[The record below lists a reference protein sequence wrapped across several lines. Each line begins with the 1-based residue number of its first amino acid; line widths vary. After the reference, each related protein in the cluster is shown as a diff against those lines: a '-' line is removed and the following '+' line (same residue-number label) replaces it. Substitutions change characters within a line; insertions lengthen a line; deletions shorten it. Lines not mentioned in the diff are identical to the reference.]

1 MSNRGPRAPGE
12 LSLSPAVRAALAALR
27 RRAGVRA
34 PAELDLPRVRE
45 IETAFAI
52 RLPDDLL
59 AVFAAGVPELAAG
72 CGMTLSGVVAHTG
85 ALRDAGAAGDLVG
98 VGRDGAEFLCI
109 SKRTPGNPLVRW
121 SPEGGG
127 VRPFSLADWLTERA
141 AGLDPGGEE
150 LLVRVM
156 PSQPESTLA
165 GRRVRHKQFG
175 EGRAL
180 KEIGTGPDRKVQVD
194 FPGRGLKLLQARFLE
209 FLD

>member
-1 MSNRGPRAPGE
+1 MSPP
-12 LSLSPAVRAALAALR
+12 VRTALAALR
-27 RRAGVRA
+27 RRAGVTG

-59 AVFAAGVPELAAG
+59 AVFAAQVPELAVA

-98 VGRDGAEFLCI
+98 VGRDRGDFLCI
-109 SKRTPGNPLVRW
+109 SKRTKGNPLVRW
-121 SPEGGG
+121 SHDTG
-127 VRPFSLADWLTERA
+127 VQPFSLTDWLATRA
-141 AGLDPGGEE
+141 AGLEASGEE
-150 LLVRVM
+150 LRVSIL

-194 FPGRGLKLLQARFLE
+194 FPGRGLKLLQAKFLK